1 MKHPYLAKL
10 LFLLLLAG
18 LGFSTRA
25 QAQTGSVS
33 GKVLDSKGAGI
44 PGATVL
50 VDGTSLGSS
59 SNVDGTFNIPNVP
72 VGPHTLVIS
81 FIGYTTSRL
90 SVTVVAGQNA
100 EATSTLSENTTQL
113 AEAVVVGYGTQRRQ
127 DVTGSIATVDSRQF
141 VKGQVT
147 NPEQLIQGKIAGV
160 NITTNG
166 GQPGSSTQIRIRGG
180 SSLTASNS
188 PLIVIDGVPV
198 ETEGL
203 SGVSNPLTL
212 INPNDIETYTV
223 LKDASATA
231 IYGSRASNGVILIT
245 TKKGTQGDQMH
256 VNFSSQ
262 ASMAKLIKK
271 VDVLTGDEYRQLIKD
286 RFGAPGATLP
296 PTPLGTANT
305 DWQDAIYQ
313 KGYAFDNNLS
323 LTGSAGKVPYRVSYG
338 NLNQS
343 GILRTSTLVRNT
355 LSVGLTPLLLDNKL
369 KVDINVKG
377 AIVDNRFADQGAIG
391 GAATFDPTR
400 PIRDSAPAFQ
410 AYNGYYEWTMLDA
423 ISGDPTAN
431 RITIA
436 PTNPVGL
443 LEQKR
448 DRSTVK
454 RLLTNIQLD
463 YKISFVPGLRANFN
477 IGADF
482 QRGEGTRYVGP
493 LARSNYDDKPE
504 LRGEKT
510 AYSQNRNTWL
520 NEFYLNYSRELGNF
534 GRLEALAGHSFQ
546 EFLLTTPKY
555 PGISASGTIQ
565 PNSTPAYPIEKGG
578 YALESYYGRLN
589 YNFRDRYLLTATLRA
604 DRSSRFGP
612 KFRTG
617 YFPAVGAAWRIKG
630 EDFLKDVNFLSDLK
644 LRVGYGIT
652 GQQNLGDANYYSYI
666 PVYTL
671 GDPSVSYQFGGAGV
685 QTLRPEA
692 YVSDLKWEE
701 TATLNAGLDY
711 GFANGRITGT
721 VDVYQRKSKDLLNR
735 IQPPAGSNLSDVVI
749 ANVGSLENRGIE
761 FAINGQAVRND
772 NFTWNLNFNATYNE
786 NKITKL
792 TLADAPGSEGLA
804 TGDNIAN
811 GGQGSQILINTVG
824 YATNS
829 FYVLKQKYGSD
840 GKPINPTGGNLL
852 LAYEDL
858 NGDGKITDAD
868 RYRYHQTAPNV
879 TLGFSSN
886 MTYKNLNLSFS
897 MRSNLRNYVY
907 DNVNSGLAQYN
918 NLYNAA
924 GYFNNTTRDIYN
936 TGFTANQYR
945 SDYYVKE
952 ANFLRMDNATLGYT
966 FKNLKSDR
974 ANLGVSF
981 AVQNVFVL
989 SKYKGL
995 DPELQNGIDN
1005 NFYPRPRTFTFGVN
1019 VGF

>member
-25 QAQTGSVS
+25 QAQTGSIS
-33 GKVLDSKGAGI
+33 GKVLDSKGSGI

-50 VDGTSLGSS
+50 VEGSTLGSS

-72 VGPHTLVIS
+72 VGPHTLAIS
-81 FIGYTTSRL
+81 FVGYTSARIP
-90 SVTVVAGQNA
+90 VTVVAGQNA
-100 EATSTLSENTTQL
+100 TASATLAENTTQL

-127 DVTGSIATVDSRQF
+127 DVTGSIATVDTKQF

-180 SSLTASNS
+180 SSLTASNN

-212 INPNDIETYTV
+212 INPNDIESYTV

-245 TKKGTQGDQMH
+245 TKKGLQGDQFH
-256 VNFSSQ
+256 VNFSTQ
-262 ASMAKLIKK
+262 ASIASLIKK
-271 VDVLTGDEYRQLIKD
+271 VNVLSADQYRQLLQD
-286 RFGAPGATLP
+286 RSAT
-296 PTPLGTANT
+296 TPLATPVGTAST

-313 KGYAFDNNLS
+313 KGYTFDNNLS
-323 LTGSAGKVPYRVSYG
+323 LTGSAGKVPYRISYG

-343 GILRTSTLVRNT
+343 GILRTSTLVRNS
-355 LSVGLTPLLLDNKL
+355 LSVGLTPLLLDNNL

-377 AIVDNRFADQGAIG
+377 AVVDNRFADQGAIG

-400 PIRDSAPAFQ
+400 PIRDSNPAFEP
-410 AYNGYYEWTMLDA
+410 YNGYFEWTTLDA
-423 ISGDPTAN
+423 NGNPTPN
-431 RITIA
+431 RITVA
-436 PTNPVGL
+436 PVNPVGL

-454 RLLTNIQLD
+454 RLLTNVQLD
-463 YKISFVPGLRANFN
+463 YKIPFVPGLRANFN
-477 IGADF
+477 IGGDF
-482 QRGEGTRYVGP
+482 QRGDGTKFVP
-493 LARSNYDDKPE
+493 ANARSGYNDKPE
-504 LRGEKT
+504 LRGENT
-510 AYSQNRNTWL
+510 VYSQNRNTWL
-520 NEFYLNYSRELGNF
+520 NEAYLNYTRELGNF
-534 GRLEALAGHSFQ
+534 GRIDVLAGHSYQ
-546 EFLLTTPKY
+546 NFLVRSPNN
-555 PGISASGTIQ
+555 PGISANGTIQ
-565 PNSTPAYPIEKGG
+565 PNSTPAYPYTKGD

-589 YNFRDRYLLTATLRA
+589 YNFRDRYLVTATLRA
-604 DRSSRFGP
+604 DRSSRFA
-612 KFRTG
+612 KEFRTG

-630 EDFLKDVNFLSDLK
+630 EEFLKDSKVLSDLK
-644 LRVGYGIT
+644 LRAGYGIT
-652 GQQNLGDANYYSYI
+652 GQQNLGDSYYYSYI
-666 PVYTL
+666 PIYTL
-671 GDPSVSYQFGGAGV
+671 GDPTVSYQFGGAPV

-692 YVSDLKWEE
+692 YVSNLKWEE
-701 TATLNAGLDY
+701 TTTYNAGLDY
-711 GFANGRITGT
+711 GFADGRITGT
-721 VDVYQRKSKDLLNR
+721 VDFYLRKSKDLLNR
-735 IQPPAGSNLSDVVI
+735 VQPPAGSNLSDVVI
-749 ANVGSLENRGIE
+749 ANVGSLENRGVE
-761 FAINGQAVRND
+761 FALTGQAVRSTD
-772 NFTWNLNFNATYNE
+772 FTWTLNFNATYNE

-792 TLADAPGSEGLA
+792 FLVDAPSSVGLL
-804 TGDNIAN
+804 TGDGIAN
-811 GGQGSQILINTVG
+811 AGQGSQILINSVG
-824 YATNS
+824 YSSNS
-829 FYVLKQKYGSD
+829 FYVLKQKYDANGN
-840 GKPINPTGGNLL
+840 PIAPTGGNLL

-868 RYRYHQTAPNV
+868 RYRYHQAAPRV
-879 TLGFSSN
+879 TLGFGSN
-886 MTYKNLNLSFS
+886 MTYRNLSLSFS
-897 MRSNLRNYVY
+897 LRSNLQNYVY
-907 DNVNSGLAQYN
+907 DNVNSGLAQYG
-918 NLYNAA
+918 NLYYPA
-924 GYFNNTTRDIYN
+924 GYFNNTTPDIY
-936 TGFTANQYR
+936 TTQFATNQYR
-945 SDYYVKE
+945 SDYYVKN

-966 FKNLKSDR
+966 FSKFQNQK

-989 SKYKGL
+989 SKYKGI

-1019 VGF
+1019 LGF